1 MTLAYA
7 VRMIVEAE
15 GGGPTSLRM
24 IADHVGR
31 WARIPDPM
39 IETTQKGLKGSLVT
53 TEVLGDP
60 DDPPWAWRLSFSHP
74 DETYP
79 NVRWGV
85 RVTAVTAATSV
96 VSVRLDRTRTDGVVA
111 RDRTEPAPPGCIP
124 ALIGA
129 AGLSVV
135 DGGRCLESSVWVVE
149 SDQEQ
154 DLADLV
160 MAEDRRLPIFV
171 FTPRDEEVI
180 DGGEF
185 QRSVMGLAHV
195 VLLRPEVS
203 WRLGEILPRG
213 FNVYGGSARIWWPEV
228 TADSSRWDHPLW
240 TSDRPAHLVVRQAR
254 SSILEAGL
262 TAAVIDRR
270 VIELEQAKRVESAR
284 VQGEEIEALLG
295 DQAAIST
302 MLEGILD
309 DGGQPDDSG
318 PTPTLGGLI
327 SRVLRQRDADI
338 NDALSLAAMF
348 DGEAGDERER
358 ASDLAK
364 KVVYLEGEVDR
375 LRSASGQSTPMADR
389 DADRILCDEI
399 LREAMD
405 RHTVDGFSLRSFT
418 IGASFAESLEAHGG
432 QYRSKAIRVCG
443 DIVSGAPSL
452 IGRRD
457 DHPLRTGEAG
467 SASVRLRSSDDAEA
481 RRCKI
486 EEQVPAAR
494 RLHYWLLSDGSIELA
509 SINLHEDMSIPG

>member
-15 GGGPTSLRM
+15 GGGPASLRM

-39 IETTQKGLKGSLVT
+39 IETTQKGLKDSLVT

-195 VLLRPEVS
+195 VLLKPEVS

-228 TADSSRWDHPLW
+228 TTDSSRWDHPLW

-270 VIELEQAKRVESAR
+270 VIELEQAKRVETDQKIDPHRKA
-284 VQGEEIEALLG
+284 EERNE
-295 DQAAIST
+295 DQV
-302 MLEGILD
+302 
-309 DGGQPDDSG
+309 
-318 PTPTLGGLI
+318 
-327 SRVLRQRDADI
+327 VLFCRDQRGSQKQDQSCEKAKIDRSDKPGRQKRRSPQRDAAQHP
-338 NDALSLAAMF
+338 DAEQ
-348 DGEAGDERER
+348 DGER
-358 ASDLAK
+358 AA
-364 KVVYLEGEVDR
+364 
-375 LRSASGQSTPMADR
+375 AQ
-389 DADRILCDEI
+389 
-399 LREAMD
+399 
-405 RHTVDGFSLRSFT
+405 
-418 IGASFAESLEAHGG
+418 
-432 QYRSKAIRVCG
+432 
-443 DIVSGAPSL
+443 
-452 IGRRD
+452 GRCVG
-457 DHPLRTGEAG
+457 P
-467 SASVRLRSSDDAEA
+467 
-481 RRCKI
+481 
-486 EEQVPAAR
+486 
-494 RLHYWLLSDGSIELA
+494 
-509 SINLHEDMSIPG
+509 

>member
-85 RVTAVTAATSV
+85 RVTAVTAATTV
-96 VSVRLDRTRTDGVVA
+96 VSVRLDRTRTDGLVA

-129 AGLSVV
+129 TGLSVV